1 MLVICAH
8 CISYD
13 LPHKINNMEIFQF
26 FMQIENEMKLLKS
39 ITNAKV
45 EKIKMFKNTKRIFL
59 LVYWPSED
67 LAAWSECNGMQPT
80 KSHTAYR
87 IQMGIHSRHKQRIFM
102 AKSKSTTIS
111 FAPYPELTIHEQRRV
126 EEPTINSHLHGTTTT
141 MKIIHFR
148 SIGYWNSSRRWRNSE
163 RRGRNEEIGNW
174 GRVETD
180 LFDTTAELSRCAS
193 APR

>member
-59 LVYWPSED
+59 LVY
-67 LAAWSECNGMQPT
+67 
-80 KSHTAYR
+80 
-87 IQMGIHSRHKQRIFM
+87 
-102 AKSKSTTIS
+102 
-111 FAPYPELTIHEQRRV
+111 
-126 EEPTINSHLHGTTTT
+126 
-141 MKIIHFR
+141 
-148 SIGYWNSSRRWRNSE
+148 
-163 RRGRNEEIGNW
+163 
-174 GRVETD
+174 
-180 LFDTTAELSRCAS
+180 
-193 APR
+193 